1 MEAIAVD
8 CRPPCAVIL
17 EVPLP
22 EILSCGRDVGMWAKG
37 AGDEVR
43 RDRLRPGL
51 SVLGLLVLGLSVR

>member
-22 EILSCGRDVGMWAKG
+22 EILSCGREGGMWAKG
-37 AGDEVR
+37 SGDEVR
-43 RDRLRPGL
+43 RDRLRPRI
-51 SVLGLLVLGLSVR
+51 LVLGLSFLGLPVR